1 VVAALVALL
10 AFGVSTKSPRT
21 GIDDHLARGQGV
33 TPPAFTLSV
42 LQRGLLG
49 PRLSRTF
56 APGLRDG
63 RVSLAELKDQPT
75 VLNFWAS
82 WCPPCRT
89 EAPLLQRT
97 WVRART
103 RGIAFVGLDKLDITT
118 DARAFIREY
127 GITYPNIRDGADKVA
142 RGWGVTGL
150 PETFFISAGGK
161 VVAHVIGAID
171 ARQLRRGILAAELG
185 RPLGAIQ
192 GGDRRST
199 P

>member
-1 VVAALVALL
+1 VGLL
-10 AFGVSTKSPRT
+10 AFGVATKSPRT
-21 GIDDHLARGQGV
+21 GIDDHLARGEGV
-33 TPPAFTLSV
+33 APPAFTLPV
-42 LQRGLLG
+42 LHGGALG
-49 PRLSRTF
+49 NRLSRTL
-56 APGLRDG
+56 APALRDG
-63 RVSLAELKDQPT
+63 RVSLTELKRQPT

-97 WVRART
+97 WLRART
-103 RGIAFVGLDKLDITT
+103 RGVAFVGLDKLDVTT

-127 GITYPNIRDGADKVA
+127 GITYPNIRDGADEVA

-150 PETFFISAGGK
+150 PETFFMSRGGK

-171 ARQLRRGILAAELG
+171 ARQLGRGILAAELG

>member
-1 VVAALVALL
+1 VALL
-10 AFGVSTKSPRT
+10 AFGVATNSPRT
-21 GIDDHLARGQGV
+21 GIDEHLARGEPA
-33 TPPAFTLSV
+33 TPPAFTLPV
-42 LQRGLLG
+42 LQGGALG
-49 PRLSRTF
+49 NRLSRTL
-56 APGLRDG
+56 APALRDG
-63 RVSLAELKDQPT
+63 RVSLAELKRQPT

-97 WVRART
+97 WLRART
-103 RGIAFVGLDKLDITT
+103 RGVAFVGLDKLDVTT

-127 GITYPNIRDGADKVA
+127 GITYPNIRDGADEVA
-142 RGWGVTGL
+142 RGWGLTGL
-150 PETFFISAGGK
+150 PETFFISRDGK

-171 ARQLRRGILAAELG
+171 ARQLRRGMLAAEMG

-192 GGDRRST
+192 GGDRRSA